1 MRRSKRVDF
10 VPSRTTVGSAKIMIT
25 FRAAA
30 LQMMVYPVNFA
41 ANRDEARSMIAA
53 AIERIGVV
61 VAGLRLT
68 SGGPAK
74 LIVLPEYLLTGFPM
88 GMSMDQWMDWAVV
101 DATGPEYE
109 RIAAIA
115 HANDCFLCANAYE
128 RDEHFPGTYFQ
139 SYSIFDPAGDVC
151 LRYRR
156 LNSLHTPT
164 PHDYWDRYLDIY
176 GVEGVFPVAK
186 TEIGNLCAVAS
197 EEIQYPELVRSF
209 AMRGAEV
216 ICHPSAEA
224 LDLAIS
230 KKDIAKRAR
239 AIESMAYVVSANIA
253 GHKNV
258 PFLEASADGL
268 SKIVDYEGRVLAE
281 AGQGETI
288 GATADINVSSLR
300 HFRSRPTMDNYLSRQ
315 RFEPYRLTYA
325 SPDQYPPNTL
335 LNAAPSRERFLQNQK
350 DVLARL
356 VAAGVIEPSDD

>member
-1 MRRSKRVDF
+1 
-10 VPSRTTVGSAKIMIT
+10 MIT

-30 LQMMVYPVNFA
+30 IQMMVHPVNSA
-41 ANRDEARSMIAA
+41 GNRDEARSMMAA
-53 AIERIGVV
+53 AVERVGQVLE
-61 VAGLRLT
+61 GMRLT
-68 SGGPAK
+68 SGGCAK

-88 GMSMDQWMDWAVV
+88 GMPMDQWMDWAVV
-101 DATGPEYE
+101 DTTGPEYE
-109 RIAAIA
+109 RFAMIAD
-115 HANDCFLCANAYE
+115 ANDCFLCVNAYE
-128 RDEHFPGTYFQ
+128 RDENFPGTYFQ

-164 PHDYWDRYLDIY
+164 PHDYWDRYLDLY
-176 GVEGVFPVAK
+176 GVEGVFPVAR
-186 TEIGNLCAVAS
+186 TAIGNLCAVAS

-224 LDLAIS
+224 LDLALS

-288 GATADINVSSLR
+288 GANADINVSALR
-300 HFRSRPTMDNYLSRQ
+300 RFRNRPTMDNYLSRQ
-315 RFEPYRLTYA
+315 RFEPYRLTY
-325 SPDQYPPNTL
+325 DNTEQYPANTL
-335 LNAAPSRERFLQNQK
+335 LNASPSRERFLQNQK

-356 VAAGVIEPSDD
+356 VAAGVIEADE

>member
-1 MRRSKRVDF
+1 M
-10 VPSRTTVGSAKIMIT
+10 M
-25 FRAAA
+25 AAA
-30 LQMMVYPVNFA
+30 V
-41 ANRDEARSMIAA
+41 
-53 AIERIGVV
+53 ERIGRVV
-61 VAGLRLT
+61 EGLRLT
-68 SGGPAK
+68 SGGTAK
-74 LIVLPEYLLTGFPM
+74 LIVLPEYLLTSFPM
-88 GMSMDQWMDWAVV
+88 GMSMKQWMDWAVV
-101 DATGPEYE
+101 DVSGPEYE
-109 RIAAIA
+109 RLAAIA
-115 HANDCFLCANAYE
+115 EANSCFLCVNAYE
-128 RDEHFPGTYFQ
+128 RDENFPGTYFQ
-139 SYSIFDPAGDVC
+139 SYSIFDPSGDVS

-164 PHDYWDRYLDIY
+164 PHDYWDRYLDLY
-176 GVEGVFPVAK
+176 GVDGVFPVAR

-288 GATADINVSSLR
+288 GATAEVNVSALR
-300 HFRSRPTMDNYLSRQ
+300 HFRNQLTMDNYLSRQ
-315 RFEPYRLTYA
+315 RFEPYRLTYDR
-325 SPDQYPPNTL
+325 SDQYPANTL
-335 LNAAPSRERFLQNQK
+335 LDAEPSRERFLQNQR

-356 VAAGVIEPSDD
+356 KAAGVIESSDS